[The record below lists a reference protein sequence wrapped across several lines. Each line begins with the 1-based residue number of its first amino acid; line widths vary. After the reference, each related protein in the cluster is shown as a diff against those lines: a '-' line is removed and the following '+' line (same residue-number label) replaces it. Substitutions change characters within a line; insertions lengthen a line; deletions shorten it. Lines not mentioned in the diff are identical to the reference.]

1 MVDRKGNLWACTT
14 GKGAIEI
21 EKNGQYTIYNSE
33 NGVSSDKIRTTIE
46 LKNGDIFQ
54 IKMDLPISKTEKF
67 WKISGKK
74 MDY

>member
-46 LKNGDIFQ
+46 LKNGDI
-54 IKMDLPISKTEKF
+54 LA
-67 WKISGKK
+67 SGES
-74 MDY
+74 